1 MMTVLSTMLAGISFP
16 SCVMNASGAWSGT
29 HKELRELAASAT
41 GAVVIK
47 TTTTQARVED
57 VQGCGIENP
66 GQPYYLAVLSE
77 LKATGKPIVGSVAG
91 FTAAEYVALAHAY
104 AQAEV
109 QMVELNLSD
118 PIVPC
123 NRSGSCDLA
132 AVDEVLTAVRAAVR
146 APLAVKLPV
155 LSEAAVAD
163 AVDLLRRHRIEV
175 FVCNTPQLQTF
186 VPAIGGGLDL
196 IAVGGVSNGK
206 DAQGALSHGAKAVQI
221 GSALMKE
228 GPAVFARIQQELSA
242 ERTTHA
248 TDAGGEGRRP

>member
-1 MMTVLSTMLAGISFP
+1 MTGLSTMLAGISFP

-47 TTTTQARVED
+47 TTTTQARVEE
-57 VQGCGIENP
+57 VKGCGIENP
-66 GQPYYLAVLSE
+66 GQPYYLSVLAE
-77 LKATGKPIVGSVAG
+77 LQTTGKPIVGSVAG
-91 FTAAEYVALAHAY
+91 FTTTEYVALAQAY

-118 PIVPC
+118 SILPC

-132 AVDEVLTAVRAAVR
+132 AVDEVLTAVRAAIHT
-146 APLAVKLPV
+146 PLAVKLPTLTEGAV
-155 LSEAAVAD
+155 GAAVE
-163 AVDLLRRHRIEV
+163 LLRRHRIDV
-175 FVCNTPQLQTF
+175 FVCNTPQLSIF
-186 VPAIGGGLDL
+186 VPAIGAGLDI

-206 DAQGALSHGAKAVQI
+206 DTQEALGRGAKAVQI

-228 GPAVFARIQQELSA
+228 GPGVFDRIEQELRA

-248 TDAGGEGRRP
+248 TDA

>member
-1 MMTVLSTMLAGISFP
+1 MMMVLSTMLAGIPFP
-16 SCVMNASGAWSGT
+16 SCLMNASGAWSGT
-29 HKELRELAASAT
+29 HEELHELAASAT

-57 VQGCGIENP
+57 VKGCGIENP

-77 LKATGKPIVGSVAG
+77 LKASGKPIVGSVAG
-91 FTAAEYVALAHAY
+91 FTMAEYVELAQAY

-132 AVDEVLTAVRAAVR
+132 AVDAVLTAVRAAVR

-155 LSEAAVAD
+155 LSEGAVGN
-163 AVDLLRRHRIEV
+163 AVELLRRHRIEV
-175 FVCNTPQLQTF
+175 FVCNTPQLSTF
-186 VPAIGGGLDL
+186 SPAIRGGLDL

-206 DAQGALSHGAKAVQI
+206 DAQAALSHGAKAVQI

-228 GPAVFARIQQELSA
+228 GPGVFARIQQELSA
-242 ERTTHA
+242 AQTAHE
-248 TDAGGEGRRP
+248 TDA